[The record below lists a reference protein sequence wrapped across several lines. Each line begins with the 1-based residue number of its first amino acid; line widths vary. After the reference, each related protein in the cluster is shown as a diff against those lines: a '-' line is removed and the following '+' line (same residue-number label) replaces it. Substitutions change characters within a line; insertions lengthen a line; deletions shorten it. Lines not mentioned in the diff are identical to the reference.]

1 MKLTLKYYKF
11 LKIKSYLKKDEL
23 LLFYNSF
30 DFNSTTWFALEKL
43 LKSFNIVHYKSHNK
57 ITKKVFKESTFK
69 RFTEFF
75 NSPTVIIA
83 PKAFYSTVY
92 SMFITLETVLIFLGI
107 KINKMFYLFNQIKAI
122 RCLDYRFS
130 VANFVKSLK
139 QNIKFLTSFF

>member
-1 MKLTLKYYKF
+1 VKLTLKYYKF

-43 LKSFNIVHYKSHNK
+43 LKSFNIVDYKSHNK

-83 PKAFYSTVY
+83 PKAFDST
-92 SMFITLETVLIFLGI
+92 MFITLETVLIFLGI
-107 KINKMFYLFNQIKAI
+107 KINKMFYLFNQIKVI